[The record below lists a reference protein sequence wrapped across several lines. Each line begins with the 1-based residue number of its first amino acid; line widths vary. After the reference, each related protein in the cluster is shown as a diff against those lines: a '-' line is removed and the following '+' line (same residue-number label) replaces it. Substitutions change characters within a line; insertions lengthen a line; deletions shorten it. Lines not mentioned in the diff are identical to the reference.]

1 MKRNKKLLISLLVLP
16 LLFSG
21 NNTNYLKNHIKSPL
35 FASGDDSYTPKMVV
49 TTFNGNSKNEIGIT
63 WHLDLPSLNQ
73 TAELVEAS
81 INDFS
86 SSEVV
91 KLSIGK
97 GVSLEP
103 NLGADDAGKVYKAKF
118 TNLKPNTKYLYRVG
132 NSENYSDIHSFITS
146 GDNEAFSFAHI
157 SDPQGWSYSDYDP
170 GFLQTLKNAST
181 KNPSLIALTGDIVD
195 RAKEGKL
202 NNAYNQW
209 LWALDSTKEY
219 LKDTI
224 IAPVS
229 GNHETGKYQFS
240 SRFNLKNV
248 DTDDGISGNYYSFLY
263 NEAYFLC
270 LNTNDTLNPTDPDT
284 CTGLS
289 DNQLNFIKSD
299 LEKNKNAK
307 WKFVLLHKGL
317 FDPGEHSSNK
327 QYEEGTYHDYDIDKI
342 RKQLVPLFDQYN
354 VDVVLQGHDHLYS
367 RTLPTIAKNNGYSVG
382 EYAEEI
388 VNHNGK
394 EYKTKYVTNGT
405 IYCNTSTASGSKYYN
420 VTTYDENM
428 MHFEIA
434 KGMTPRMYT
443 NYEVDGDYL
452 FVDSY
457 EIDAFGE
464 EKVYESWALTKNEI
478 KNDQPIDEG
487 NEEENNDKSS
497 NTGLIV
503 GLTISG
509 VVIIGIA
516 VALAIIFIKK
526 KKGK

>member
-1 MKRNKKLLISLLVLP
+1 
-16 LLFSG
+16 
-21 NNTNYLKNHIKSPL
+21 
-35 FASGDDSYTPKMVV
+35 
-49 TTFNGNSKNEIGIT
+49 
-63 WHLDLPSLNQ
+63 
-73 TAELVEAS
+73 
-81 INDFS
+81 
-86 SSEVV
+86 
-91 KLSIGK
+91 
-97 GVSLEP
+97 
-103 NLGADDAGKVYKAKF
+103 
-118 TNLKPNTKYLYRVG
+118 
-132 NSENYSDIHSFITS
+132 
-146 GDNEAFSFAHI
+146 
-157 SDPQGWSYSDYDP
+157 
-170 GFLQTLKNAST
+170 
-181 KNPSLIALTGDIVD
+181 
-195 RAKEGKL
+195 
-202 NNAYNQW
+202 
-209 LWALDSTKEY
+209 
-219 LKDTI
+219 I

-248 DTDDGISGNYYSFLY
+248 DTDDGISGNYYSFSY

-478 KNDQPIDEG
+478 KNDQPIDDG

-497 NTGLIV
+497 NIGLIV

-516 VALAIIFIKK
+516 VALTIIFIKK